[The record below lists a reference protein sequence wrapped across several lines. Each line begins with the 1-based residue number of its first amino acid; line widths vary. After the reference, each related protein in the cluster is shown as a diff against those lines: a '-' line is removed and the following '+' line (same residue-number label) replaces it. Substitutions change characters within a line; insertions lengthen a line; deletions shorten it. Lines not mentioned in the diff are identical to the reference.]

1 MKASLASLL
10 CLVLSATAAQAVIIV
25 SGTNSGI
32 YNSSGGA
39 GSVDYTLQGSGNAL
53 VFGTYI
59 DNNYTPSN
67 ILFGGVAAD
76 GFVVDGRTS
85 LFYFYDP
92 APTGSIS
99 FNVTAGSANSAYFI
113 YELSNVDTSFV
124 PDLGTGG
131 TLTTTSDNRFI
142 TNFVGVNNADGS
154 ALTSTGIQSLFGVGN
169 ANGAIGGGAVG
180 AGIADELA
188 TGLAGSKSLAWTGF
202 GGGFAQ
208 GQVAAG
214 FVGLAGGPVS
224 WGVDGGGNWSL
235 GSNWNGGAPSSGGE
249 ALLGN
254 VLTAANSPAT
264 ISLNVPGINLSKLT
278 ISNPN
283 RYVISGPQT
292 LTLSGASEISVG
304 GGTHEISA
312 TIAGSTGL
320 LKSGGDN
327 LILSGVNTFTGGTTI
342 QGGSIQLANSGALP
356 GDVTM
361 AASGELRFIN
371 GFNGAFAGNI
381 TGSGDVV
388 LDNSLTTGTVTFNSA
403 KSIAGTIDIN
413 GGTLA
418 ISNSDALGT
427 ADGTAAT
434 RTRISGDEL
443 GGVEDTGKLAL
454 LGGVNVASE
463 FLVLGP
469 RANAA
474 LDAVHLTSAGSNS
487 WGGNI
492 KGEATGSQYNIES
505 TSGTLTLS
513 GTLSAPEGGGGLVS
527 YVFSGAGN
535 TNLTG
540 RITDAE
546 TNASGDAFVGAPN
559 AEDNVA
565 VIKRGSGTLTIG
577 TATTAA
583 ADYWQRGTVVEGG
596 TLVVLSNGAN
606 GGELWGPLEV
616 RSGAILDVDHF
627 STYSTQVDQLIS
639 GGGTIVAQTLAL
651 FDDAQVSPGD
661 GGIGTLAINGNVVMN
676 ASGGGG
682 GTLQFELGNT
692 TAIGD
697 SDRISV
703 SGNVTTAGGTPSMT
717 VSVVAAEGSLAAGQY
732 TLISHGGGAI
742 NVSGLT
748 PAFLDSLGNPLTT
761 RQSLAIS
768 SANGA
773 VNLDVTGTAGNLT
786 WTGANGTAWNKN
798 TTQNWTDGSPQV
810 FFDLDQVTFNDSAG
824 ANDTV
829 DISGA
834 DVYPSVVTF
843 NSATGNTY
851 TVTGTNGFGG
861 QTPINL
867 TGNVTVSLGNTNTH
881 EGDINLA
888 AGTTLQLNGG
898 AHTFS
903 GEISGA
909 GAVVFQTGASLNG
922 ANTYTGATTING
934 GTVFPNSATAFGTA
948 DGGTTLNGGAIWY
961 NFQNLAVA
969 EPMTLNGGSIIIA
982 GNDASAVSLTGP
994 VTVGAGGGTF
1004 LVNGGLGGDALAITN
1019 NVTGSAAGVV
1029 TVNVG
1034 PNSVA
1039 TLTSNVSNNG
1049 TLSKVGTG
1057 TLAIGASA
1065 NVTSPVIEV
1074 NGGTL
1079 DVTAKT
1085 SLVLG
1090 DGQMLTGRLSTVNG
1104 NVTASAGST
1113 IRVGDA
1119 GLPLSDAIYVDAT
1132 WGAAESN
1139 TTLVGGGT
1147 LTPLNNIFG
1156 NQPEWNARTPF
1167 GNGGSVLQG
1176 QTGVENPNA
1185 AQVLVTTVDGLQAGE
1200 EYEVWVNYWNDGSG
1214 WRVLAGDA
1222 ESNLSL
1228 YEPANSVAASTL
1240 TYPTL
1245 VLTTEGNR
1253 TMLAGSL
1260 GTFTANGMGEIQ
1272 VYIDESSAA
1281 GGGNRAW
1288 YDGLSVSVQEII
1300 GATLTISGDVTLNSA
1315 ATVALDLGAPEN
1327 SDLLN
1332 VTGNLAA
1339 GGVLDLTLDPLA
1351 PAPGVGDVFDI
1362 LDFATASG
1370 AFSSI
1375 YVPGLGSDLTWSDAN
1390 LLTTGELS
1398 VVAFDGLHGDFN
1410 DDGIVNSADYTVW
1423 RDNLGTSF
1431 ALNGNGN
1438 ELAGSAGLVD
1448 VADYQLWASNYGA
1461 VASMAA
1467 STIPEPSA
1475 LVLAVFAGLVACRRQ
1490 RSAN

>member
-10 CLVLSATAAQAVIIV
+10 CLVMSATAAQAVIIV
-25 SGTNSGI
+25 SGTNSGV

-39 GSVDYTLQGSGNAL
+39 GSIDYTLQGSGNAL

-67 ILFGGVAAD
+67 IQFGGAAAN
-76 GFVVDGRTS
+76 GFVVDGRAS
-85 LFYFYDP
+85 LFYFYNP

-169 ANGAIGGGAVG
+169 ANGATGGGAVG

-188 TGLAGSKSLAWTGF
+188 TGLAGSKSLSWTGF

-224 WGVDGGGNWSL
+224 WGVNGGGNWSL

-312 TIAGSTGL
+312 TITGSTGL

-342 QGGSIQLANSGALP
+342 QGGSLRLANSGALP
-356 GDVTM
+356 GNVTM
-361 AASGELRFIN
+361 AATTELRFLN
-371 GFNGAFAGNI
+371 GFNGVFAGNI
-381 TGSGDVV
+381 SGSGAVV

-403 KSIAGTIDIN
+403 KSIAGAININ

-418 ISNSDALGT
+418 ISSSDALGT

-474 LDAVHLTSAGSNS
+474 LNAVHLTSAGSNS

-513 GTLSAPEGGGGLVS
+513 GTLSAPEGNGGAVA

-546 TNASGDAFVGAPN
+546 TNASGNQFVGAPN
-559 AEDNVA
+559 AENNVA

-577 TATTAA
+577 TATTSA

-627 STYSTQVDQLIS
+627 SNYSTQVDQLIS
-639 GGGTIVAQTLAL
+639 GGGTIVAQTLSL

-661 GGIGTLAINGNVVMN
+661 GGVGTLAINGNVVMN
-676 ASGGGG
+676 GGGGGG

-732 TLISHGGGAI
+732 TLISHSGGAI

-768 SANGA
+768 STSGA

-798 TTQNWTDGSPQV
+798 TTQNWTNGSPQV

-834 DVYPSVVTF
+834 DVYPSIVTF
-843 NSATGNTY
+843 NSATGNIY
-851 TVTGTNGFGG
+851 TVTGSHGFGG
-861 QTPINL
+861 RTPINL

-881 EGDINLA
+881 EGDISLA
-888 AGTTLQLNGG
+888 AGTTLQINGG

-903 GEISGA
+903 GDISGA
-909 GAVVFQTGASLNG
+909 GSVVYQTGATING
-922 ANTYTGATTING
+922 AKSYTGATTING

-948 DGGTTLNGGAIWY
+948 DAGTTLNGGAIWF

-969 EPMTLNGGSIIIA
+969 EPMTLNGGSIIVA

-994 VTVGAGGGTF
+994 VSVGAGGGTF

-1019 NVTGSAAGVV
+1019 NVTGSASGTV

-1079 DVTAKT
+1079 DVTAKS

-1090 DGQMLTGRLSTVNG
+1090 SGQMLTGRLSNVNG
-1104 NVTASAGST
+1104 NVTAGAGST

-1132 WGAAESN
+1132 WGAVGSN

-1156 NQPEWNARTPF
+1156 NQPEWNARSPF

-1176 QTGVENPNA
+1176 QTGVANPNA
-1185 AQVLVTTVDGLQAGE
+1185 APVLVTTVDGLQAGE
-1200 EYEVWVNYWNDGSG
+1200 EYEVWVNFWNDGSG
-1214 WRVLAGDA
+1214 WRVLAGDS

-1228 YEPANSVAASTL
+1228 YDPSNSVAASTL

-1260 GTFTANGMGEIQ
+1260 GTYTANGMGQIQ

-1300 GATLTISGDVTLNSA
+1300 GATLTISGDLTLNSA
-1315 ATVALDLGAPEN
+1315 ATVALDLGTPTN
-1327 SDLLN
+1327 SDTLN

-1339 GGVLDLTLDPLA
+1339 GGVLNLKLDPLA
-1351 PAPGVGDVFDI
+1351 PAPAAGNVFDI
-1362 LDFATASG
+1362 LDFTTASG

-1375 YVPGLGSDLTWSDAN
+1375 YVPGLGANLTWSDAN

-1398 VVAFDGLHGDFN
+1398 VVTFDGLLGDFN
-1410 DDGIVNSADYTVW
+1410 DDGVVNAADYTVW

-1431 ALNGNGN
+1431 NLNGNGN
-1438 ELAGSAGLVD
+1438 NLAGSAGLVD
-1448 VADYQLWASNYGA
+1448 MADYQLWASNYGA

-1475 LVLAVFAGLVACRRQ
+1475 LVLAVFAGLAACRRQ